1 MATDDEDDTSPPLRY
16 GEKEDILSGPVPAPD
31 AEPTAAER
39 AHAKTFAELVD
50 KTLSGRT
57 PPAMSADD
65 RALLEVATVIRAASG
80 GLALPAARQGALIED
95 VLRQA
100 VGVGAGGGAGGGAGA
115 SHASGIT
122 PIGRG
127 RARRWAPWA
136 IAAAST
142 LVAAAAIAMLWL
154 RPPPKAP
161 APVAAEAMPA
171 RWMSRPTDPLI
182 GPIAREHAG
191 DAGARIDY
199 IFADRLDGFR
209 ERRWSPGAPG
219 ARGGKP

>member
-1 MATDDEDDTSPPLRY
+1 MSTDDED
-16 GEKEDILSGPVPAPD
+16 ILTGLVPDPD

-65 RALLEVATVIRAASG
+65 RALLEVATVIRATSG
-80 GLALPAARQGALIED
+80 GLPLAPAKQRDLIED

-100 VGVGAGGGAGGGAGA
+100 VGVGGGAGA
-115 SHASGIT
+115 SASTLPGAVV
-122 PIGRG
+122 PIGRA
-127 RARRWAPWA
+127 RARRWAPWIVA
-136 IAAAST
+136 GAST
-142 LVAAAAIAMLWL
+142 LVAAAAVMTLWL
-154 RPPPKAP
+154 RTPPGSAP
-161 APVAAEAMPA
+161 QPPVAKAVPA
-171 RWMSRPTDPLI
+171 SWTSRPTDPLI
-182 GPIAREHAG
+182 GPIPRERAG

-209 ERRWSPGAPG
+209 ERRWSPGEPG
-219 ARGGKP
+219 SRGGKR